1 MTKQDYLTTWG
12 YLQMLKDHLDRDA
25 KKAAASGSENGG
37 AVAADYLKMYTEIS
51 AMQEKIDREG
61 AKAPE
66 K

>member
-12 YLQMLKDHLDRDA
+12 YLQMLKDRLDQDA
-25 KKAAASGSENGG
+25 KKAAASDNENGR
-37 AVAADYLKMYTEIS
+37 AVAGDYLKMYAEIS

-61 AKAPE
+61 AKAQE

>member
-12 YLQMLKDHLDRDA
+12 YLQILKDRLDQDA
-25 KKAAASGSENGG
+25 KRVAAAGGENSA
-37 AVAADYLKMYTEIS
+37 AVAADYLKMYAEIS

-61 AKAPE
+61 ANAQE